1 MSRYKTTHNDI
12 KPANFVVKRN
22 VSRNSFPHQIYL
34 TDFGLSE
41 KKGGTPIFASPECF
55 DDDKPNG
62 DTFSLGRVFL
72 YIILSKSSFL
82 LWLYLPIEKNL
93 KSTIDDIIHKDPF
106 FKLIANMTRMKN
118 RSNIKTVRKN
128 FDILR
133 AQLLLNLDKSLEITV
148 NNTLAKMV
156 NSELIKKFKVD
167 YIDGLYNLS

>member
-22 VSRNSFPHQIYL
+22 ASQNLFPHQIYL

-55 DDDKPNG
+55 DDIKPNG

-93 KSTIDDIIHKDPF
+93 KLTIDDIILKEPL
-106 FKLIANMTRMKN
+106 FKLIANMTRIRN

-133 AQLLLNLDKSLEITV
+133 AQSLLSLDKSLEVTV
-148 NNTLAKMV
+148 NNTLRQKI
-156 NSELIKKFKVD
+156 NTGFIQKFEVD
-167 YIDGLYNLS
+167 YINGLQNLS

>member
-1 MSRYKTTHNDI
+1 M
-12 KPANFVVKRN
+12 KRN
-22 VSRNSFPHQIYL
+22 VSQKSFPHRIYL

-41 KKGGTPIFASPECF
+41 KRGGTPIFASPECF
-55 DDDKPNG
+55 DEIKPNG

-93 KSTIDDIIHKDPF
+93 KLTIDNFIHKEPF
-106 FKLIANMTRMKN
+106 FKLIANMTRMRN

-133 AQLLLNLDKSLEITV
+133 AQLLLNLDKSLEVTV
-148 NNTLAKMV
+148 NNTLRSKM
-156 NSELIKKFKVD
+156 NSGLIQKFEVD
-167 YIDGLYNLS
+167 YINGLHNLS